1 MHQDHLLNEIVNL
14 KDQMKIGEQEMR
26 RLRAKDLDIQAIN
39 NILEAKNKDFEEK
52 IGLALVE
59 LERLRKILVFRS

>member
-14 KDQMKIGEQEMR
+14 KDQIKIGEQEMR